1 MRAPESDNAISYSGE
16 ITGSTG
22 IMPII
27 IWCHM
32 QDGDACSK
40 DQLPLWSEK
49 AITRTQIVI
58 STQRRLAECRTDIE
72 SFFQL
77 SHRVLQDKA
86 VSKDERKSTCATTSG
101 SACRSQGWG
110 CSYGKTSEQNGW

>member
-1 MRAPESDNAISYSGE
+1 MRAPESENAISYSGE

-86 VSKDERKSTCATTSG
+86 VSKDERRALTPLTEG
-101 SACRSQGWG
+101 ER
-110 CSYGKTSEQNGW
+110 